1 MNPEPNSEQIPAR
14 SRWSATVGAIV
25 VIVSLC
31 LDWYEQI
38 TGFTVFE
45 FLDLL
50 LVGLALVAVA
60 SLLSAFG
67 AFRAIDVS
75 PGRSLAAG
83 AAALILVV
91 SQILN
96 DPPAAAGRGRS
107 EQGHRNLAR
116 AGGVGAD
123 ARRRGARVRAHLPR
137 GGGEAAPRSARAAGR
152 TATSLPSGPEP
163 SAPRGGGGRR

>member
-1 MNPEPNSEQIPAR
+1 MNPEPNSEQIPLGPLV
-14 SRWSATVGAIV
+14 ATVGAIV

-96 DPPAAAGRGRS
+96 DPPAAAGAAGPS
-107 EQGHRNLAR
+107 KDIGIWLAL
-116 AGGVGAD
+116 AGSALMLGGAVLGYARISLAVE
-123 ARRRGARVRAHLPR
+123 ARRRPGAP
-137 GGGEAAPRSARAAGR
+137 AP
-152 TATSLPSGPEP
+152 GPDRDEP
-163 SAPRGGGGRR
+163 PERP